1 MDPLILLR
9 SQIFIVLYPSLSF
22 HKFLDLLMIVIMMS
36 MFLLNKGIQ
45 YKHYIIINII
55 VLKAGLHK
63 NNRDTLDR
71 HRNIPNSPQRAGCA
85 LGLLNSQVCFK
96 ILSFSVQIVAHCYTL
111 LLMFGVI
118 LSISE
123 REK

>member
-1 MDPLILLR
+1 MGSEDEYGSPDFA
-9 SQIFIVLYPSLSF
+9 QVANVYGTLSPPF

-63 NNRDTLDR
+63 NNRDKLDR
-71 HRNIPNSPQRAGCA
+71 QRDIPNFPQRALCA
-85 LGLLNSQVCFK
+85 LDLLKSVLKFYLFLSNSML
-96 ILSFSVQIVAHCYTL
+96 I
-111 LLMFGVI
+111 VI
-118 LSISE
+118 L
-123 REK
+123 